1 VHARDHPRLTP
12 LGVLPG
18 GIQIAVTQRT
28 QAERVA
34 HGIAYSNL
42 REIDR
47 RPLPPAVRRQ
57 RFLMTIA
64 RHAVLIAFAAM
75 FVAPFIFVVLTAVMT
90 DQQAVTPS
98 FWPRPFVW
106 GNYNDVFDRLDMV
119 RYFWNTAQIGILST
133 VGVLFSCIPVAYA
146 LARMRWRG
154 RQIAFVLVLST
165 IMLPIQ
171 VTIVPL
177 YIIWVR
183 LGQIGHLTPLILPS
197 FLGDAFSIF
206 LLRQFFLTIP
216 EELSDAARVD
226 GATEWQIMT
235 RVIIPLAKPAIAAV
249 ALFNFLYNWN
259 DLFSPLLFLGE
270 NQKLWT
276 LTLALTEFQS
286 RHGTEWNLTMA
297 AAVVFMLPV
306 IILFFLSQRV
316 FVEGVTLT
324 GVKG

>member
-1 VHARDHPRLTP
+1 MP
-12 LGVLPG
+12 
-18 GIQIAVTQRT
+18 
-28 QAERVA
+28 
-34 HGIAYSNL
+34 
-42 REIDR
+42 R
-47 RPLPPAVRRQ
+47 RPVPEDVRRR
-57 RFLMTIA
+57 RFLMSVA
-64 RHAVLIAFAAM
+64 RHAGLIAVAVM
-75 FVAPFIFVVLTAVMT
+75 FVAPFVFIVLTALMT
-90 DQQAVTPS
+90 ESQAVTPS
-98 FWPRPFVW
+98 FWPRPFQW
-106 GNYNDVFDRLDMV
+106 SNFAEVFDRIPLLA
-119 RYFWNTAQIGILST
+119 YGWNTTQIAVGST
-133 VGVLFSCIPVAYA
+133 IGVLVSCIPVAYA
-146 LARMRWRG
+146 LSRMRWRG
-154 RQIAFVLVLST
+154 RQLAFLLILAT
-165 IMLPIQ
+165 LMLPFQ

-226 GATEWQIMT
+226 GASEFQIMT
-235 RVIIPLAKPAIAAV
+235 RVIVPLAKPAIAAV

-259 DLFSPLLFLGE
+259 DLFAPLIFVGT

-276 LTLALTEFQS
+276 LTIALSEFTQ

-297 AAVVFMLPV
+297 AAILFMLPV
-306 IILFFLSQRV
+306 IVLFFLAQRV

>member
-1 VHARDHPRLTP
+1 VP
-12 LGVLPG
+12 
-18 GIQIAVTQRT
+18 
-28 QAERVA
+28 E
-34 HGIAYSNL
+34 
-42 REIDR
+42 
-47 RPLPPAVRRQ
+47 AVRRH

-64 RHAVLIAFAAM
+64 RHAGLIAVAVM
-75 FVAPFIFVVLTAVMT
+75 FIAPFVFVILTSLMT
-90 DQQAVTPS
+90 ESQAVTPS
-98 FWPRPFVW
+98 FWPRPFQW
-106 GNYNDVFDRLDMV
+106 SNYSEVFHRIPLIS
-119 RYFWNTAQIGILST
+119 YAWNTTQIAVGST
-133 VGVLFSCIPVAYA
+133 IGVLVSCIPVAYA
-146 LARMRWRG
+146 LSRMRWRG
-154 RQIAFVLVLST
+154 RQLAFLLVLAT
-165 IMLPIQ
+165 LMLPFQ

-197 FLGDAFSIF
+197 FFGDAFSIF

-226 GATEWQIMT
+226 GASEFQIMT
-235 RVIIPLAKPAIAAV
+235 RVIVPLAKPAIAAV

-259 DLFSPLLFLGE
+259 DLFAPLLFVGT

-276 LTLALTEFQS
+276 LTIALSEFTQ

-297 AAVVFMLPV
+297 AAILFMLPV
-306 IILFFLSQRV
+306 ILLFFLAQRV

>member
-1 VHARDHPRLTP
+1 MGA
-12 LGVLPG
+12 LPG
-18 GIQIAVTQRT
+18 RWVPIGRATGHSAQIEESSLGLLPPTQRMPST
-28 QAERVA
+28 
-34 HGIAYSNL
+34 
-42 REIDR
+42 
-47 RPLPPAVRRQ
+47 RPVPPGVRRR
-57 RFLMTIA
+57 RFLMKVGQ
-64 RHAVLIAFAAM
+64 HAGLIAVAAVFM
-75 FVAPFIFVVLTAVMT
+75 APFVFVVLTSLMT
-90 DQQAVTPS
+90 PEQAVTAS
-98 FWPRPFVW
+98 FWPHPFVW
-106 GNYNDVFDRLDMV
+106 GNFAEVFNRIPFLL
-119 RYFWNTAQIGILST
+119 YTWNTAQIAIFSTLGIILSC
-133 VGVLFSCIPVAYA
+133 VPVAYA

-154 RQIAFVLVLST
+154 RQVAFVLVLST
-165 IMLPIQ
+165 LMLPVQ

-216 EELSDAARVD
+216 DELSDAARVD
-226 GATEWQIMT
+226 GASEWQIMT
-235 RVIIPLAKPAIAAV
+235 RVIVPLAKPAIAAV

-270 NQKLWT
+270 NQHLWT
-276 LTLALTEFQS
+276 LSLALTEFQQ

-297 AAVVFMLPV
+297 ASLMIMLP
-306 IILFFLSQRV
+306 IIVLFFLAQRV

>member
-1 VHARDHPRLTP
+1 
-12 LGVLPG
+12 
-18 GIQIAVTQRT
+18 
-28 QAERVA
+28 VA
-34 HGIAYSNL
+34 
-42 REIDR
+42 R
-47 RPLPPAVRRQ
+47 RPVPDDVRRH
-57 RFLMTIA
+57 RFLMAVA
-64 RHAVLIAFAAM
+64 RHSVLIAVAVGFL
-75 FVAPFIFVVLTAVMT
+75 APFVFVTLTSLMT
-90 DQQAVTPS
+90 NQQAVTPS
-98 FWPRPFVW
+98 FWPEPFKW
-106 GNYNDVFDRLDMV
+106 SNFPTVFDRLPLIT
-119 RYFWNTAQIGILST
+119 YAWNTTQIAVGST
-133 VGVLFSCIPVAYA
+133 IGVLVSCIPVAYA
-146 LARMRWRG
+146 LSRMRWRG
-154 RQIAFVLVLST
+154 RQLAFVLILAT
-165 IMLPIQ
+165 LMLPFQ

-226 GATEWQIMT
+226 GGSEFQIMT
-235 RVIIPLAKPAIAAV
+235 RVIVPLAKPAIAAV

-259 DLFSPLLFLGE
+259 DLFAPLLFLGT

-276 LTLALTEFQS
+276 LTIALSEFQS

-297 AAVVFMLPV
+297 AAILFMLPV
-306 IILFFLSQRV
+306 IVLFFLAQRV